1 MCFWA
6 WLVLAVCLRLAGGV
20 SGWDGGGI
28 GGMGLGGG
36 MVGCGGQGGTNTR
49 QRAGEARRRAPWQY
63 LAGWFAG
70 WLAPYTVN
78 GQLNGQL
85 TVNSTVNSRSTQRST
100 RDFLIRFN

>member
-36 MVGCGGQGGTNTR
+36 MVGCGGKGGLIQDRGQGKQGGGLPGNT
-49 QRAGEARRRAPWQY
+49 W
-63 LAGWFAG
+63 LAGLLAG
-70 WLAPYTVN
+70 
-78 GQLNGQL
+78 
-85 TVNSTVNSRSTQRST
+85 
-100 RDFLIRFN
+100 